1 MLSFKDFTVV
11 DLKPGEDEYIKYRAQ
26 KRKRGVLGGTIG
38 GPVGESTESDSE
50 VLVDEALDNTQRM
63 KRKQIMRRLKA
74 RMKVGRERAKRKT
87 ASLEKLKSRA
97 QKRARSAMFK
107 KLAAGKD
114 KSEMSYADRKNV
126 EKRLES
132 KKGVIDR
139 MAKKLL
145 PQVRKDEQAR
155 KQMAGKQ
162 K

>member
-1 MLSFKDFTVV
+1 VNSFKDFMSV
-11 DLKPGEDEYIKYRAQ
+11 DLKPGEDEYIKYRAI
-26 KRKRGVLGGTIG
+26 KRKRGVIG
-38 GPVGESTESDSE
+38 EETNEDEQLDE
-50 VLVDEALDNTQRM
+50 VLDPQQRI
-63 KRKQIMRRLKA
+63 KRKQIMRRLKS

-87 ASLEKLKSRA
+87 ASLEKLKQRA
-97 QKRARSAMFK
+97 QKRARMAMFK

-114 KSEMSYADRKNV
+114 KDEMSFADRKNV

-155 KQMAGKQ
+155 KQMAGKS